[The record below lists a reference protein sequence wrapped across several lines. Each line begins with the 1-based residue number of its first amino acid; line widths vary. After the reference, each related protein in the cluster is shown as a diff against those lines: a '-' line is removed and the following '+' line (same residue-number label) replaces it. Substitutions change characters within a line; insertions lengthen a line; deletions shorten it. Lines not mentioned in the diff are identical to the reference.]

1 MWEVYLDRDD
11 IDFLFDLTLGIQVT
25 EDTDKKQIERIL
37 HALEYASIP
46 AKHEEVECKQRT
58 GADDNG

>member
-11 IDFLFDLTLGIQVT
+11 IEFLQNLLWEEGDGS
-25 EDTDKKQIERIL
+25 KQIERIL
-37 HALEYASIP
+37 HALEMASIP

-58 GADDNG
+58 GAE